1 MRSRMICR
9 LLAGFFCILAFGSV
23 GGNLHAQSSEV
34 GATTGKATR
43 AEVAVSYAPTLN
55 NFHSSV
61 AITRHGQGVADYQ
74 STGQNPTGQ
83 NPTGQNPTG
92 QNPTGQNPTGQN
104 LSGNQAGNA
113 TGGDTLAPLQSRQLT
128 LGVQAV
134 SISSAEIGTGLV
146 PTATRPKWSDQDLIQ
161 EGQSRDSYFTQV
173 YWQAS
178 LIQHFPLYFEDAM
191 LERHGHTRC
200 CRGWEL
206 TQSAVSGLKF
216 FGTIPMLPYLAT
228 LQPKH
233 QCVYALGH
241 YRAGSAAPCL
251 RSNLPYDKRAA
262 IVESASVAGFFWA
275 APL

>member
-9 LLAGFFCILAFGSV
+9 LFAGFFGVLAVGSV
-23 GGNLHAQSSEV
+23 EDNLCAQSSEF
-34 GATTGKATR
+34 GASTGKAAR

-61 AITRHGQGVADYQ
+61 AITRQGQGFADYQ
-74 STGQNPTGQ
+74 SSPSDQSNENPTGQ

-92 QNPTGQNPTGQN
+92 QS
-104 LSGNQAGNA
+104 LSGNQADNV

-134 SISSAEIGTGLV
+134 SISSDEIGTGLV
-146 PTATRPKWSDQDLIQ
+146 PTATRPKWSDLDLIQ
-161 EGQSRDSYFTQV
+161 GGQSREGYFTQV

-233 QCVYALGH
+233 QCIYALGH

-251 RSNLPYDKRAA
+251 RSNLPYDRRAA